1 MGVVEDHQK
10 TVGYIAVAAFV
21 VYGLM
26 YRWPIPCFA
35 CDEGGFF
42 YRCMPGTGA
51 GSAAC
56 SAYALA
62 ERRFNQ
68 AAGIFEDAGEVLN
81 EIWEF
86 TSEGLPDVIT
96 DFITTMRDQ
105 ILNLKRNIGDKIN
118 GVITFIREKISLFVT
133 KVKDIATDA
142 YERYLKRVIDAMI
155 NFLTNNILNPIYTVI
170 DKIIEFRE
178 MVWNNLK
185 EAMQKV
191 TDINI
196 MGFTTEIVDVF
207 KKIPEAIDSLKAGL
221 VNLINNV
228 KNGLI
233 GGIEAGINGGAEL
246 VEDVVGGVSG
256 LTDRIVDGSEGIV
269 NGSVKFIND
278 RINNVEGTVNT
289 VTNGIDDFVNNTVVT
304 GVNNVGDFLGTLN
317 NLEITVPVIRRTLTP
332 FGWVPVPP
340 TMPDIDIPDLDI
352 PSVPEVDFPTVDFSI
367 DIPEVELP
375 EIPDLNVDDLQLPS
389 IPGFDFISE
398 KVSNIMT
405 SMQNIF
411 DNAMDPLYTAI
422 ATVTLLVANIRASVV
437 TFYDSYLS
445 WGSIKT
451 RVKNIIEQAKN
462 GVETLKEFIFD
473 DIMPAFLDILA
484 GFKDALLDFIGTA
497 AEKAWIFLKKVG
509 VTIKKMFS
517 QTMKIVT
524 KVAKMALKAYV
535 GYITFL
541 WGNIIDKTTK
551 WIPIPLSFR
560 VLLVLMAVVMFFA
573 GGLITNGIMIFKL
586 GFNSGVAGL
595 TALSSADTM
604 VTDAIREKFPKM
616 GV

>member
-1 MGVVEDHQK
+1 MGVVEDHQA

-62 ERRFNQ
+62 EKRFNQ
-68 AAGIFEDAGEVLN
+68 ATGIFEDAGEVLS

-86 TSEGLPDVIT
+86 TSEGLPDIIT
-96 DFITTMRDQ
+96 EFIATMRDQ
-105 ILNLKRNIGDKIN
+105 ILNLKNKIAEKIN
-118 GVITFIREKISLFVT
+118 GVIAFIREKISLFVT
-133 KVKDIATDA
+133 KVTDIATAA
-142 YERYLKRVIDAMI
+142 YERYLKKVIDAMI
-155 NFLTNNILNPIYTVI
+155 NFLTSNILNPIYTII

-196 MGFTTEIVDVF
+196 MGFTTQIVDVF
-207 KKIPEAIDSLKAGL
+207 KKIPEALDGLKEKVVDM
-221 VNLINNV
+221 VNFV
-228 KNGLI
+228 KNKLI

-246 VEDVVGGVSG
+246 VEDVVGGVSNM
-256 LTDRIVDGSEGIV
+256 TDRIVDGSEGIV

-289 VTNGIDDFVNNTVVT
+289 VTDGIDSFVNNFVIDPINSVGGAVNTVR
-304 GVNNVGDFLGTLN
+304 GVKIETWFGD
-317 NLEITVPVIRRTLTP
+317 ITP
-332 FGWVPVPP
+332 FTKLP
-340 TMPDIDIPDLDI
+340 TFNDLDDIDIPDLDI
-352 PSVPEVDFPTVDFSI
+352 PSVPEVNFPDIDFAI
-367 DIPEVELP
+367 DIPEVDLP
-375 EIPDLNVDDLQLPS
+375 DIPDLVPENLSFPS

-398 KVSNIMT
+398 KVENIMI

-422 ATVTLLVANIRASVV
+422 ATITLIIGNVRSSVV
-437 TFYDSYLS
+437 TFYETYLS
-445 WGSIKT
+445 WESIKK
-451 RVKNIIEQAKN
+451 RAANIYTQVTD
-462 GVETLKEFIFD
+462 GVETLKGFIFD
-473 DIMPAFLDILA
+473 EIMPAFLEILG
-484 GFKDALLDFIGTA
+484 GFKDALLDFIGDV

-517 QTMKIVT
+517 QGMNIVT

-535 GYITFL
+535 GYMTFV
-541 WGNIIDKTTK
+541 WGSIIDKTTK
-551 WIPIPLSFR
+551 WIPLPLSFR
-560 VLLVLMAVVMFFA
+560 VLLVLMTIVMFFA
-573 GGLITNGIMIFKL
+573 GGMITNGIMIFKL
-586 GFNSGVAGL
+586 GFNAGVSGL
-595 TALSSADTM
+595 TALSSADKM
-604 VTDAIREKFPKM
+604 VTDAVRETFPKM

>member
-1 MGVVEDHQK
+1 MGLVEDHQK

-26 YRWPIPCFA
+26 YKWPIPCFA

-62 ERRFNQ
+62 EKRFNQ

-81 EIWEF
+81 EIWDF
-86 TSEGLPDVIT
+86 TSEGLPDIIT
-96 DFITTMRDQ
+96 EFIGTMRDQ
-105 ILNLKRNIGDKIN
+105 ILNLKRNIGEKIN

-133 KVKDIATDA
+133 KIKDVATDA
-142 YERYLKRVIDAMI
+142 YEKYLKKVIDAMI

-185 EAMQKV
+185 EAMQRV

-196 MGFTTEIVDVF
+196 MGFTTQIVDVF
-207 KKIPEAIDSLKAGL
+207 KKIPEAIDKLKEGL
-221 VNLINNV
+221 VNMINNV

-246 VEDVVGGVSG
+246 VEDVVGGVSNM
-256 LTDRIVDGSEGIV
+256 TDRIVDGSEGIV

-289 VTNGIDDFVNNTVVT
+289 VTDGIDNFVNDFVISPINTV
-304 GVNNVGDFLGTLN
+304 GGAINSARNVKIETWFGDIEPLKILPYINDLN
-317 NLEITVPVIRRTLTP
+317 
-332 FGWVPVPP
+332 
-340 TMPDIDIPDLDI
+340 DIDIKHLDI
-352 PSVPEVDFPTVDFSI
+352 PSVPEVDFPTVDFAI
-367 DIPEVELP
+367 DIPEVDLP
-375 EIPDLNVDDLQLPS
+375 DIPDLKVEHLQLPS

-398 KVSNIMT
+398 KVENIMT
-405 SMQNIF
+405 SLQNIF

-422 ATVTLLVANIRASVV
+422 ATVTLLIANVRASVV

-445 WGSIKT
+445 WSSIKI
-451 RVKNIIEQAKN
+451 RAANIRDQITN
-462 GVETLKEFIFD
+462 GIDTLKEFIFD
-473 DIMPAFLDILA
+473 DIVPAFLDILG

-497 AEKAWIFLKKVG
+497 SEKAWIFLKKVG

-517 QTMKIVT
+517 QGMKIVT

-535 GYITFL
+535 GYVTFL

-551 WIPIPLSFR
+551 WIPLPLSFR
-560 VLLVLMAVVMFFA
+560 VLLVLMTIVMFFA
-573 GGLITNGIMIFKL
+573 GGMITNGIMIFKL
-586 GFNSGVAGL
+586 GFNAGVAGL
-595 TALSSADTM
+595 TSLSSADKM